1 MTVRTQQYCE
11 AIFGLSEELGQPPIA
26 AQLAI
31 RLQIS
36 NASVSYGVRRLL
48 KAGLITVDTQTRQI
62 KLSEAGRQN
71 VLALTRRRL
80 LAEQFLTDLL
90 QLDQEIAFVEAS
102 RLEYVI
108 TNRLEA
114 ALSRYL
120 GQTEPVY

>member
-11 AIFGLSEELGQPPIA
+11 AIFGLTEELGRPPIA
-26 AQLAI
+26 AQLAA

-36 NASVSYGVRRLL
+36 NASVSYGLRRLC
-48 KAGLITVDTQTRQI
+48 KAGLINVDAQTRQI
-62 KLSEAGRQN
+62 KLSEAGRQS

-90 QLDQEIAFVEAS
+90 HLDQEIAFVEAS

-120 GQTEPVY
+120 GQTEPAY